1 MKFKI
6 FMVFLLIAM
15 FSAGCGKK
23 DNEIQ
28 GNNRKTKTGAELG
41 TEQKA
46 ETELETG
53 ADETEEGQGTEKEE
67 AGSIQGMETEQ
78 EAGAEPTE
86 EKEQEFQANYQRESE
101 SGKVKFDCKIETP
114 DSYTGDN
121 VHKYLVSGEC
131 YGDEGSILSRYV
143 EGKEVAEKFS
153 TEAHD
158 GIPGSDSYNM
168 ADGAVVNVGGSQ
180 FSFSTRNSNYYYN
193 ARALDSDY
201 QEEYSKGKGQVAFAT
216 AEEAIEAV
224 RQELSE
230 VGFSEFEFQLVA
242 YPAKHGT
249 MKKIES
255 EIYTSEEEQ
264 SQKKDEWTQEDDAYV
279 VYGFQTKDNIPIF
292 HQWMTIF
299 RVMAYDN
306 IDNAP
311 ITAIY
316 SSRGIESLMAWPIY
330 YLEDIG
336 ETLTLK
342 EFEEIAG
349 IVEAKFENILNESTY
364 EVTRAKLFQMV
375 RLNEKQEYAAE
386 PIWYFEVVEDG
397 AIKSVTLVDA
407 VTGNEIVLK

>member
-86 EKEQEFQANYQRESE
+86 EKEQESQANYQRESE

-216 AEEAIEAV
+216 AEEAIDDGTLDEIIYSYGGDEDVEDIAV
-224 RQELSE
+224 LILNKKDLKRFAKLRDKQGRKVYTIKNHGNTGTIDEVPYIINSACGE
-230 VGFSEFEFQLVA
+230 VGGTAGTYAMAYGPLSNYEVAIFSDIDAKKSEHYKFKQGQVA
-242 YPAKHGT
+242 YRADVFMGGNVVAKNGFIRVKNPA
-249 MKKIES
+249 
-255 EIYTSEEEQ
+255 
-264 SQKKDEWTQEDDAYV
+264 A
-279 VYGFQTKDNIPIF
+279 
-292 HQWMTIF
+292 
-299 RVMAYDN
+299 
-306 IDNAP
+306 
-311 ITAIY
+311 
-316 SSRGIESLMAWPIY
+316 
-330 YLEDIG
+330 
-336 ETLTLK
+336 
-342 EFEEIAG
+342 
-349 IVEAKFENILNESTY
+349 AK
-364 EVTRAKLFQMV
+364 
-375 RLNEKQEYAAE
+375 
-386 PIWYFEVVEDG
+386 
-397 AIKSVTLVDA
+397 
-407 VTGNEIVLK
+407 